1 MTIENTN
8 VSRRTLVK
16 GAAWS
21 LPVVAVA
28 AATPL
33 AAASTTANGVAWT
46 DSSTSLLA
54 LRVLD
59 SASVITATALV
70 TVPTEFSITT
80 GTATAG
86 FSALAAQDATVSIN
100 VGRPA
105 GINIPLGTARGFG
118 VYSVDGVATAAGERT
133 ATYNQVL
140 GANIG
145 FPATT
150 WTGTRSVT
158 LPSNGTLAIPV
169 EFGLAGTNSGI
180 SVSLLASFPVSL
192 TVTLPGGTPLT
203 ASTTISV
210 PVGAGIL

>member
-33 AAASTTANGVAWT
+33 AAASTANASLAWT

-70 TVPTEFSITT
+70 TVPTQYTITN
-80 GTATAG
+80 GAG
-86 FSALAAQDATVSIN
+86 AITDNATVTITVN
-100 VGRPA
+100 RPA
-105 GINIPLGTARGFG
+105 GINLTLGSARGFG
-118 VYSVDGVATAAGERT
+118 VYSVDGIATAPGERT
-133 ATYNQVL
+133 ATYNTLPVV
-140 GANIG
+140 GNVG
-145 FPATT
+145 FPLTT
-150 WTGTRSVT
+150 WTGTRPVSIA
-158 LPSNGTLAIPV
+158 SNGALAVPV
-169 EFGLAGTNSGI
+169 EFGLAGTNTGV
-180 SVSLLASFPVSL
+180 SVSALATFPVNLSVKFSDGS
-192 TVTLPGGTPLT
+192 TYT
-203 ASTTISV
+203 ADSTISV